1 MSRPLIVGAAVTTFG
16 KHETA
21 TLRSLAETAVADV
34 LRDAML
40 EAAAVEMVFFAN
52 STGGVLTGQEM
63 VRGQI
68 ALRNTG
74 LMGAPIVNVENA
86 CASSSTA
93 VQLAAQAV
101 ASGQVD
107 VALAVGVEK
116 LTHPERER
124 SFAAINSAV
133 DLFDHPEVGESV
145 REQLLGTAPVLGL
158 EPFRGSFFMGSYA
171 ASARDYMAK
180 YGAEA
185 SDFARVAV
193 KNQAHGELNPA
204 AHYGARMSV
213 EQVLAS
219 KTIDDP
225 ITMLMCSPVSDGA
238 AAVVVCS
245 ERYARAH
252 GIVVEVDI
260 RGMALVS
267 GSDAEGAV
275 PAVERAAALAY
286 ARADVDPAEVQVA
299 EVHDATAS
307 AELEMYEALGFCG
320 PGGAVELIRTG
331 ATTLGGR
338 LPVNAGGGLI
348 ARGHPVGATGCA
360 QIVEIVDQLRGRGGR
375 RQVPGVRIGL
385 AQNSG
390 GHLRDD
396 PAAVTVT
403 ILGAH

>member
-1 MSRPLIVGAAVTTFG
+1 MTRPLVIGAAVTPFG
-16 KHETA
+16 KHERA
-21 TLRSLAETAVADV
+21 TLRSLASGVVEDV
-34 LRDAML
+34 LSDARL
-40 EAAAVEMVFFAN
+40 DAFAVGMVFFAN

-68 ALRNTG
+68 ALRNSG
-74 LMGAPIVNVENA
+74 LMGVPIVNVENA

-107 VALAVGVEK
+107 VALAVGAEK

-133 DLFDHPEVGESV
+133 DLFEHPEVGESV
-145 REQLLGTAPVLGL
+145 REQLLGMTPVLGL

-171 ASARDYMAK
+171 ESARDYMAK

-185 SDFARVAV
+185 ADFARVAV
-193 KNQAHGELNPA
+193 KNQAHGGLNPA
-204 AHYGARMSV
+204 AHYGGEMSV
-213 EQVLAS
+213 DQVLAS
-219 KTIDDP
+219 KVIDDP
-225 ITMLMCSPVSDGA
+225 ITMLMCSPISDGA
-238 AAVVVCS
+238 AAIVLCS
-245 ERYARAH
+245 ERYAHEH
-252 GIVVEVDI
+252 GLAAEVEM

-267 GSDAEGAV
+267 GSDVDGAV
-275 PAVERAAALAY
+275 PAVVRAATLAYERAEVGPP
-286 ARADVDPAEVQVA
+286 DVNVA

-320 PGGAVELIRTG
+320 PGGAVEMIRTG
-331 ATTLGGR
+331 ATDLGGR
-338 LPVNAGGGLI
+338 LPVNVGGGLI
-348 ARGHPVGATGCA
+348 ARGHPIGATGCA
-360 QIVEIVDQLRGRGGR
+360 QIVELVDQLRGRAGR
-375 RQVPGVRIGL
+375 RQVAGARIGL

-390 GHLRDD
+390 GHLRHD

-403 ILGAH
+403 ILGAR